1 VLLEVSPFLVFCPP
15 KRFRINSRF
24 NKILTL
30 VNYRLE
36 VNKNNEKSIAK
47 SVFTNNVG

>member
-1 VLLEVSPFLVFCPP
+1 VLLEVSQFLVFCPP

-24 NKILTL
+24 NKIFTL
-30 VNYRLE
+30 VNCRLE
-36 VNKNNEKSIAK
+36 VNKNNEKLIAK